1 MKRNSYFS
9 FVKLFALLF
18 LVFIFIP
25 SGKLSAQNRKN
36 IDSLFSII
44 ESSKGDSLK
53 IEAYNE
59 LVWEYYGI
67 KNDSALYYAKMGISL
82 AEKSPYKVAL
92 GNAHRYAGIVYE
104 RMANYPKALESQ
116 QKALSIYEKVKYKP
130 GIANS
135 LMNIGVIYKS
145 SSEFSKAL
153 EYGYKSLK
161 ICEEIDQKPGIA
173 ANLGNLGNIHNQ
185 MGQKDKAL
193 ECYLKAYEIDKE
205 MKNDYGIGVSL
216 VNIGSIYLAKK
227 EYQKAMDYLIQSIEV
242 RKKIGSIQGLAISY
256 NTLGD
261 VYLAIKNVFRAEE
274 CYRESLKLSRESGA
288 MDSEKDANH
297 GLYTISKMKQDPT
310 NALVFYEEYVRL
322 KDSIFN
328 SEKNEVLNSL
338 KTQYELE
345 KQENELKQKSEIEKE
360 LIKKESKLKEE
371 HAKKQAD
378 DARFIDMLVIIVVI
392 VILIVVLIFSFFLY
406 NRFKVTKRQNQI
418 IETQKQ
424 VVEEKN
430 KQITD
435 SINYAQRI
443 QTALLPSETDLR
455 NVYKE
460 SFIYFQPKD
469 IVSGDFIWLHKV
481 QENGLHYFFFAVADC
496 TGHGVP
502 GGFMSMLGTSFL
514 NEIVIEKRIHQ
525 PAQVLDT
532 LREKVIHSLKQR
544 EESAESKD
552 GMDIVFL
559 RFDLIKNELTYAAA
573 NNGFY
578 IVHPNGE
585 LKEFDPDKMPI
596 GVFGEMNA
604 FQQHTFPLEKGSMIY
619 TFTDGFAD
627 QFGGEL
633 GKKFKY
639 SQFEKLLRENA
650 HKDTSAQK
658 RDIQLAFTQWKKEY
672 EQVDDVCLSGIRV
685 G

>member
-1 MKRNSYFS
+1 MYFH
-9 FVKLFALLF
+9 FVKKLFFYTILF
-18 LVFIFIP
+18 LISIDFI
-25 SGKLSAQNRKN
+25 SAQNRKN

-44 ESSKGDSLK
+44 NTTKNDSLK

-67 KNDSALYYAKMGISL
+67 KNDSALYFAKKGISI
-82 AEKSPYKVAL
+82 AEKTKYKIGL
-92 GNAHRYAGIVYE
+92 GNSFRYAGIVYE

-116 QKALSIYEKVKYKP
+116 QKALSIYEKVNYKP

-145 SSEFSKAL
+145 GGEFSKAL

-205 MKNDYGIGVSL
+205 MNNDYGIGVSL
-216 VNIGSIYLAKK
+216 VNIGSIYLSKK
-227 EYQKAMDYLIQSIEV
+227 EYQKALNYLIQSIEV
-242 RKKIGSIQGLAISY
+242 RQKIGSIQGLAISY

-261 VYLAIKNVFRAEE
+261 VYLAIKNSYRAEE
-274 CYRESLKLSRESGA
+274 CYRESLKLSKEAGA

-297 GLYTISKMKQDPT
+297 GLYTISKMRRDPT
-310 NALVFYEEYVRL
+310 NALVYYEEFVRL

-345 KQENELKQKSEIEKE
+345 KQESNLKLKADSEKK
-360 LIKKESKLKEE
+360 LIKEEAKLREE
-371 HAKKQAD
+371 HNKKRAD
-378 DARFIDMLVIIVVI
+378 QEHFIDQLVIIGVI
-392 VILIVVLIFSFFLY
+392 VVLIVVLIFSFFLY
-406 NRFKVTKRQNQI
+406 NRFKITTKQNKI
-418 IETQKQ
+418 IESQKQ
-424 VVEEKN
+424 IVEEKN

-443 QTALLPSETDLR
+443 QTALLPAESDLK
-455 NVYKE
+455 NVFAE

-469 IVSGDFIWLHKV
+469 IVSGDFIWLHRVK
-481 QENGLHYFFFAVADC
+481 ESDKDYFFFAIADC

-525 PAQVLDT
+525 PAEVLNT

-544 EESAESKD
+544 DESAESKD

-559 RFDLIKNELTYAAA
+559 KFDFSKNELTYSAA

-578 IVHPNGE
+578 LVNPKGE

-596 GVFGEMNA
+596 GVYGEMNS
-604 FQQHTFPLEKGSMIY
+604 FKQQTVSLEKGSMIY

-627 QFGGEL
+627 QFGGEA

-639 SQFEKLLRENA
+639 AQFEKLLLENSLTTA
-650 HKDTSAQK
+650 ETQK
-658 RDIQLAFTQWKKEY
+658 QRVITAFSNWKKDY

-685 G
+685 

>member
-1 MKRNSYFS
+1 
-9 FVKLFALLF
+9 VKKLSLYSLLF
-18 LVFIFIP
+18 LLAIDFT
-25 SGKLSAQNRKN
+25 SAQNRKN

-44 ESSKGDSLK
+44 NTTKYDSLK

-67 KNDSALYYAKMGISL
+67 KNDSALYFAKKGISI
-82 AEKSPYKVAL
+82 AEKTNYKVGL
-92 GNAHRYAGIVYE
+92 GNALRYAGIVYE

-116 QKALSIYEKVKYKP
+116 QKALSIYEKVDYKP

-145 SSEFSKAL
+145 GGEFSKAL

-185 MGQKDKAL
+185 MGQKNKAL

-227 EYQKAMDYLIQSIEV
+227 EYEKSLNYLIQSIEV

-261 VYLAIKNVFRAEE
+261 VYLAIKNSYRAEE
-274 CYRESLKLSRESGA
+274 CYRESLKLSKESGA

-297 GLYTISKMKQDPT
+297 GLYTVSKMRKDPA
-310 NALVFYEEYVRL
+310 NALVYYEEFVRL

-345 KQENELKQKSEIEKE
+345 KQESNLKLKADNEKE
-360 LIKKESKLKEE
+360 LIKEESRLREE
-371 HAKKQAD
+371 HNKKRAD
-378 DARFIDMLVIIVVI
+378 QEHFIDQLIIIGVIVV
-392 VILIVVLIFSFFLY
+392 LIVVLIFSFFLY
-406 NRFKVTKRQNQI
+406 NRFKITTKQNRI
-418 IETQKQ
+418 IESQKQ

-443 QTALLPSETDLR
+443 QTALLPAESDLK
-455 NVYKE
+455 NVFAE

-469 IVSGDFIWLHKV
+469 IVSGDFIWLHRLK
-481 QENGLHYFFFAVADC
+481 EHNNDYFFFAVADC

-525 PAQVLDT
+525 PAEVLNT

-544 EESAESKD
+544 DESAESKD

-559 RFDLIKNELTYAAA
+559 KFDMSKRELTYASA

-578 IVHPNGE
+578 IVNANGE

-596 GVFGEMNA
+596 GVYGEMNS
-604 FQQHTFPLEKGSMIY
+604 FKQQTISLEKGSMIY

-627 QFGGEL
+627 QFGGEA

-639 SQFEKLLRENA
+639 AQFEKLLVENA
-650 HKDTSAQK
+650 SSAAETQK
-658 RDIQLAFTQWKKEY
+658 QRVIAAFSNWKKDY

-685 G
+685 

>member
-1 MKRNSYFS
+1 LYFQ
-9 FVKLFALLF
+9 FVKKLSLYSLLF
-18 LVFIFIP
+18 LLAIDFT
-25 SGKLSAQNRKN
+25 SAQNRKN

-44 ESSKGDSLK
+44 NTTKYDSLK

-67 KNDSALYYAKMGISL
+67 KNDSALYFAKKGISI
-82 AEKSPYKVAL
+82 AEKTNYKVGL
-92 GNAHRYAGIVYE
+92 GNALRYAGIVYE

-116 QKALSIYEKVKYKP
+116 QKALSIYEKVDYKP

-145 SSEFSKAL
+145 GGEFSKAL

-185 MGQKDKAL
+185 MGQKNKAL

-227 EYQKAMDYLIQSIEV
+227 EYEKSLNYLIQSIEV

-261 VYLAIKNVFRAEE
+261 VYLAIKNSYRAEE
-274 CYRESLKLSRESGA
+274 CYRESLKLSKESGA

-297 GLYTISKMKQDPT
+297 GLYTVSKMRKDPA
-310 NALVFYEEYVRL
+310 NALVYYEEFVRL

-345 KQENELKQKSEIEKE
+345 KQESNLKLKADNEKE
-360 LIKKESKLKEE
+360 LIKEESRLREE
-371 HAKKQAD
+371 HNKKRAD
-378 DARFIDMLVIIVVI
+378 QEHFIDQLIIIGVIVV
-392 VILIVVLIFSFFLY
+392 LIVVLIFSFFLY
-406 NRFKVTKRQNQI
+406 NRFKITTKQNRI
-418 IETQKQ
+418 IESQKQ

-443 QTALLPSETDLR
+443 QTALLPAESDLK
-455 NVYKE
+455 NVFAE

-469 IVSGDFIWLHKV
+469 IVSGDFIWLHRLK
-481 QENGLHYFFFAVADC
+481 EHNNDYFFFAVADC

-525 PAQVLDT
+525 PAEVLNT

-544 EESAESKD
+544 DESAESKD

-559 RFDLIKNELTYAAA
+559 KFDMSKRELTYASA

-578 IVHPNGE
+578 IVNANGE

-596 GVFGEMNA
+596 GVYGEMNS
-604 FQQHTFPLEKGSMIY
+604 FKQQTISLEKGSMIY

-627 QFGGEL
+627 QFGGEA

-639 SQFEKLLRENA
+639 AQFEKLLVENA
-650 HKDTSAQK
+650 SSAAETQK
-658 RDIQLAFTQWKKEY
+658 QRVIAAFSNWKKDY

-685 G
+685 

>member
-1 MKRNSYFS
+1 
-9 FVKLFALLF
+9 VKKLSLYSILF
-18 LVFIFIP
+18 LLAIDFT
-25 SGKLSAQNRKN
+25 SAQNRKN

-44 ESSKGDSLK
+44 NSTKYDSLK

-67 KNDSALYYAKMGISL
+67 KNDSALFFAKKGIGI
-82 AEKSPYKVAL
+82 AENTKYKVGL

-116 QKALSIYEKVKYKP
+116 QKALSIYEKVDYKP

-145 SSEFSKAL
+145 SAEFSKAL

-161 ICEEIDQKPGIA
+161 ICEEIDQKPGVA

-185 MGQKDKAL
+185 MGQRDKAL
-193 ECYLKAYEIDKE
+193 ECYLKAYGIDKE
-205 MKNDYGIGVSL
+205 LKNDYGIGVSL

-227 EYQKAMDYLIQSIEV
+227 EYQKAMEYLIQSIDV
-242 RKKIGSIQGLAISY
+242 RKKIGSTQGLAISY
-256 NTLGD
+256 IVLGD
-261 VYLAIKNVFRAEE
+261 TYFAIKNVFRAEE
-274 CYRESLKLSRESGA
+274 CYRESLKLSRESAA
-288 MDSEKDANH
+288 MDAEKDANL
-297 GLYTISKMKQDPT
+297 GLYRISKMKKNPEY
-310 NALVFYEEYVRL
+310 ALQYYEEFVRL
-322 KDSIFN
+322 KDSIYN
-328 SEKNEVLNSL
+328 SQKNEVLNSL

-345 KQENELKQKSEIEKE
+345 KQENDLKQKSEIEKE
-360 LIKKESKLKEE
+360 LIKKESKLKED

-378 DARFIDMLVIIVVI
+378 DARFIDMLIIIVVI
-392 VILIVVLIFSFFLY
+392 IVLIVVLIFSFFLY
-406 NRFKVTKRQNQI
+406 NRFKVTKRQNHI
-418 IETQKQ
+418 IELQKQ

-443 QTALLPSETDLR
+443 QTALLPAESDLK
-455 NVYKE
+455 NVFPE

-469 IVSGDFIWLHKV
+469 IVSGDFVWLHRLKDHD
-481 QENGLHYFFFAVADC
+481 NDCFFFAVADC

-514 NEIVIEKRIHQ
+514 NEIVIEKNIHQ
-525 PAQVLDT
+525 PAEVLNT

-544 EESAESKD
+544 DESAESKD

-559 RFDLIKNELTYAAA
+559 KFDLAKNELTYASA

-578 IVHPNGE
+578 IVNPKGE
-585 LKEFDPDKMPI
+585 LIEFDPDKMPI
-596 GVFGEMNA
+596 GVYGEMKSFN
-604 FQQHTFPLEKGSMIY
+604 QKTISLEKGSMIY

-627 QFGGEL
+627 QFGGDA

-639 SQFEKLLRENA
+639 AQFEKLLIENSIA
-650 HKDTSAQK
+650 KV
-658 RDIQLAFTQWKKEY
+658 DIQKQSVIAAFSNWKKDY

-685 G
+685 

>member
-1 MKRNSYFS
+1 MK
-9 FVKLFALLF
+9 KLSLYSLLF
-18 LVFIFIP
+18 LLAIDFT
-25 SGKLSAQNRKN
+25 SAQNRKN

-44 ESSKGDSLK
+44 NTTKYDSLK

-67 KNDSALYYAKMGISL
+67 KNDSALYFAKKGISI
-82 AEKSPYKVAL
+82 AEKTNYKVGL
-92 GNAHRYAGIVYE
+92 GNALRYAGIVYE

-116 QKALSIYEKVKYKP
+116 QKALSIYEKVDYKP

-145 SSEFSKAL
+145 GGEFSKAL

-185 MGQKDKAL
+185 MGQKNKAL

-227 EYQKAMDYLIQSIEV
+227 EYEKSLNYLIQSIEV

-261 VYLAIKNVFRAEE
+261 VYLAIKNSYRAEE
-274 CYRESLKLSRESGA
+274 CYRESLKLSKESGA

-297 GLYTISKMKQDPT
+297 GLYTVSKMRKDPA
-310 NALVFYEEYVRL
+310 NALVYYEEFVRL

-345 KQENELKQKSEIEKE
+345 KQESNLKLKADNEKE
-360 LIKKESKLKEE
+360 LIKEESRLREE
-371 HAKKQAD
+371 HNKKRAD
-378 DARFIDMLVIIVVI
+378 QEHFIDQLIIIGVIVV
-392 VILIVVLIFSFFLY
+392 LIVVLIFSFFLY
-406 NRFKVTKRQNQI
+406 NRFKITTKQNRI
-418 IETQKQ
+418 IESQKQ

-443 QTALLPSETDLR
+443 QTALLPAESDLK
-455 NVYKE
+455 NVFAE

-469 IVSGDFIWLHKV
+469 IVSGDFIWLHRLK
-481 QENGLHYFFFAVADC
+481 EHNNDYFFFAVADC

-525 PAQVLDT
+525 PAEVLNT

-544 EESAESKD
+544 DESAESKD

-559 RFDLIKNELTYAAA
+559 KFDMSKRELTYASA

-578 IVHPNGE
+578 IVNANGE

-596 GVFGEMNA
+596 GVYGEMNS
-604 FQQHTFPLEKGSMIY
+604 FKQQTISLEKGSMIY

-627 QFGGEL
+627 QFGGEA

-639 SQFEKLLRENA
+639 AQFEKLLVENA
-650 HKDTSAQK
+650 SSAAETQK
-658 RDIQLAFTQWKKEY
+658 QRVIAAFSNWKKDY

-685 G
+685 

>member
-1 MKRNSYFS
+1 MYFQ
-9 FVKLFALLF
+9 FVKKLSLYSLLF
-18 LVFIFIP
+18 LLAIDFT
-25 SGKLSAQNRKN
+25 SAQNRKN

-44 ESSKGDSLK
+44 NTTKYDSLK

-67 KNDSALYYAKMGISL
+67 KNDSALYFAKKGISI
-82 AEKSPYKVAL
+82 AEKTNYKVGL
-92 GNAHRYAGIVYE
+92 GNALRYAGIVYE

-116 QKALSIYEKVKYKP
+116 QKALSIYEKVDYKP

-145 SSEFSKAL
+145 GGEFSKAL

-185 MGQKDKAL
+185 MGQKNKAL

-227 EYQKAMDYLIQSIEV
+227 EYEKSLNYLIQSIEV

-261 VYLAIKNVFRAEE
+261 VYLAIKNSYRAEE
-274 CYRESLKLSRESGA
+274 CYRESLKLSKESGA

-297 GLYTISKMKQDPT
+297 GLYTVSKMRKDPA
-310 NALVFYEEYVRL
+310 NALVYYEEFVRL

-345 KQENELKQKSEIEKE
+345 KQESNLKLKADNEKE
-360 LIKKESKLKEE
+360 LIKEESRLREE
-371 HAKKQAD
+371 HNKKRAD
-378 DARFIDMLVIIVVI
+378 QEHFIDQLIIIGVIVV
-392 VILIVVLIFSFFLY
+392 LIVVLIFSFFLY
-406 NRFKVTKRQNQI
+406 NRFKITTKQNRI
-418 IETQKQ
+418 IESQKQ

-443 QTALLPSETDLR
+443 QTALLPAESDLK
-455 NVYKE
+455 NVFAE

-469 IVSGDFIWLHKV
+469 IVSGDFIWLHRLK
-481 QENGLHYFFFAVADC
+481 EHNNDYFFFAVADC

-525 PAQVLDT
+525 PAEVLNT

-544 EESAESKD
+544 DESAESKD

-559 RFDLIKNELTYAAA
+559 KFDMSKRELTYASA

-578 IVHPNGE
+578 IVNANGE

-596 GVFGEMNA
+596 GVYGEMNS
-604 FQQHTFPLEKGSMIY
+604 FKQQTISLEKGSMIY

-627 QFGGEL
+627 QFGGEA

-639 SQFEKLLRENA
+639 AQFEKLLVENA
-650 HKDTSAQK
+650 SSAAETQK
-658 RDIQLAFTQWKKEY
+658 QRVIAAFSNWKKDY

-685 G
+685 